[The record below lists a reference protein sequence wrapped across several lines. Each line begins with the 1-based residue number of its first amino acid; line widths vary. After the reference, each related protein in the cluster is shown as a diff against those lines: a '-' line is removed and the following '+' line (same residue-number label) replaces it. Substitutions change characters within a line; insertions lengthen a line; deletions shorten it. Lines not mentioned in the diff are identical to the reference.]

1 MRRTILYTL
10 GLAAVVI
17 LVFFYFKYENEE
29 TIGIIN
35 TSETNEIIEIEKPT
49 VIEEKIKNDIIPIPN
64 KLATTVEEAKDYLK
78 EYSKKS
84 DYAAFVLENLE
95 KYPDGLIKL
104 AANRPRS
111 IEFVKNYL
119 ENKNNFDKFDSAP
132 KETVE
137 LNRKFPLYILWD
149 KRWGYKEY
157 EEVFCVLGCGPTT
170 AAMAINGYGGN
181 VSPLQIMDEM
191 VQNNYYI
198 KNIGTSWEGIRKIL
212 DKYGVASK
220 DLPTVEKKYKNH
232 LDTGEAILINV
243 APSKFTNIGH
253 YMLIVGYNEKGFLLN
268 DSNSIEYSQKEISFD
283 ELSQIIRGAWT
294 LNKK

>member
-1 MRRTILYTL
+1 MRRAILYTF
-10 GLAAVVI
+10 GLAVVVI

-29 TIGIIN
+29 TSKIIEQN
-35 TSETNEIIEIEKPT
+35 KTNIIEIEKPSSA
-49 VIEEKIKNDIIPIPN
+49 EKIEITNTISIPN
-64 KLATTVEEAKDYLK
+64 QLAKTLEEAINYLK
-78 EYSKKS
+78 EYRSKNP
-84 DYAAFVLENLE
+84 DAAFILDNVE

-119 ENKNNFDKFDSAP
+119 DNKNTFDKFDSAP

-157 EEVFCVLGCGPTT
+157 EDVYCLIGCGPTT
-170 AAMAINGYGGN
+170 AAMAINGYGGS

-191 VQNNYYI
+191 VENNYYI

-212 DKYGVASK
+212 DKYGVASI
-220 DLPTVEKKYKNH
+220 DLPTVEKKYKDH
-232 LDTGEAILINV
+232 LDTGNAILINV

-253 YMLIVGYNEKGFLLN
+253 YMLIVDYNDKGFLLN
-268 DSNSIEYSQKEISFD
+268 DSNSIEYSQEEISFN

-294 LNKK
+294 LSKK